1 MNRRSK
7 VVLSVSKTVLYA
19 MAFLSFGAMTSCSK
33 DAIEEGDANYWTSS
47 RGQFTTSLNE
57 TTTMFFL
64 DNSDGTAVVT
74 FDGGNPRHW
83 KSSTNVE
90 VNVETYKGDV
100 IIPESVN
107 NNGKTLAV
115 TAIGDEAFMGCRL
128 LTSVVIPETVE
139 SIGQSAFNTTSQTS
153 ATPLTVIIPSGL
165 TEIPSAT
172 FANSKYLTAVVTADD
187 SLKQGIILP
196 EKMLTLGKMAFYG
209 VLGIKNIVLND
220 GLETIGEM
228 AFYGCNNSSLTSI
241 SIPSSVKTIGANA
254 FGGTSKISTFNM
266 MSEVPPVL
274 QGNLF
279 TATTEGDY
287 TGYAIHVPAGC
298 KEKYQTAEGWNKYKD
313 VIIDDL

>member
-47 RGQFTTSLNE
+47 RGQFTMSLNE

-74 FDGGNPRHW
+74 FDGDNPRHW

-90 VNVETYKGDV
+90 VNVETYKGDI

-128 LTSVVIPETVE
+128 LTSVVIPETVG

-153 ATPLTVIIPSGL
+153 ATPLTVIIPSAL

-172 FANSKYLTAVVTADD
+172 FANSKYLKTVVTAENVQE
-187 SLKQGIILP
+187 QGIILP
-196 EKMLTLGKMAFYG
+196 AKMRTLGKMAFYG
-209 VLGIKNIVLND
+209 VLGVKSITLND
-220 GLETIGEM
+220 GLQTIGEK
-228 AFYGCNNSSLTSI
+228 AFYGCNNSSLNTI
-241 SIPSSVKTIGANA
+241 AIPSTVETIGANA
-254 FGGTSKISTFNM
+254 FGGTSKIRTFNIKA
-266 MSEVPPVL
+266 EVPPVL
-274 QGNLF
+274 LGDLF
-279 TATTEGDY
+279 TPSNEGDY
-287 TGYAIHVPAGC
+287 TGYSIHVPAGC
-298 KEKYQTAEGWNKYKD
+298 LEKYQTAEGWKIYKD
-313 VIIDDL
+313 IIIDDL